1 MVNENVN
8 PMKMSSN
15 QQSATVNGRNAR
27 KSESKRRRKNEE
39 ENYCMLR
46 SRVFCL
52 LPFYALKKILPYPNA
67 HSAAWIGRNL
77 PTAGSSSNMTGI
89 PGILQS
95 SLCGRRSCCQI
106 DQTPKAI
113 KVGDYQT
120 KKLID
125 AERAVWVI
133 GGDKMGVMTK
143 RAKWAFEKQEDAEK
157 FVKESGG
164 KISTFDE
171 AIKSAY
177 EDMYADTK
185 MIRERRRAKRMGAGS
200 GS

>member
-1 MVNENVN
+1 M
-8 PMKMSSN
+8 MKK
-15 QQSATVNGRNAR
+15 TVFVVLLVACVLMAPIFALAGDDDIAAYPNCPFCDMDRQKFAH
-27 KSESKRRRKNEE
+27 
-39 ENYCMLR
+39 
-46 SRVFCL
+46 SRVFIEYEGDSEGFCSL
-52 LPFYALKKILPYPNA
+52 
-67 HSAAWIGRNL
+67 HCAAVDL
-77 PTAGSSSNMTGI
+77 AVK
-89 PGILQS
+89 
-95 SLCGRRSCCQI
+95 I

-171 AIKSAY
+171 AMKSAY

>member
-1 MVNENVN
+1 MIKKTVFVVLLVVCVLMAPMVALAGDDDIAAFPSCPFCN
-8 PMKMSSN
+8 MDRQKF
-15 QQSATVNGRNAR
+15 AH
-27 KSESKRRRKNEE
+27 
-39 ENYCMLR
+39 
-46 SRVFCL
+46 SRVFIEYDGGSQGFCSL
-52 LPFYALKKILPYPNA
+52 
-67 HSAAWIGRNL
+67 HCAAVDL
-77 PTAGSSSNMTGI
+77 AVK
-89 PGILQS
+89 
-95 SLCGRRSCCQI
+95 I

-113 KVGDYQT
+113 KVGDYYT
-120 KKLID
+120 KNLID

-133 GGDKMGVMTK
+133 GGEKMGVMTQ

-185 MIRERRRAKRMGAGS
+185 MIRERRKAKRMGAGS

>member
-1 MVNENVN
+1 MI
-8 PMKMSSN
+8 KK
-15 QQSATVNGRNAR
+15 TVFVVLLVACVLMAPIYALAGDDDIAACPNCPFCNMDRQKFAH
-27 KSESKRRRKNEE
+27 
-39 ENYCMLR
+39 
-46 SRVFCL
+46 SRVFIEYEGASQGFCSL
-52 LPFYALKKILPYPNA
+52 
-67 HSAAWIGRNL
+67 HCAAVDL
-77 PTAGSSSNMTGI
+77 AVK
-89 PGILQS
+89 
-95 SLCGRRSCCQI
+95 I

-143 RAKWAFEKQEDAEK
+143 RPKWAFEKQEDAEK

-171 AIKSAY
+171 AMKSAY

-185 MIRERRRAKRMGAGS
+185 MIRERRKAKRMGAGS

>member
-1 MVNENVN
+1 
-8 PMKMSSN
+8 MKKKI
-15 QQSATVNGRNAR
+15 AAV
-27 KSESKRRRKNEE
+27 
-39 ENYCMLR
+39 MLL
-46 SRVFCL
+46 VTCL
-52 LPFYALKKILPYPNA
+52 LFAPVFVSAVEEDFAAYPECPFCGMDRQKFAHSRIYIEYDGDSEGFCSLHCAAVDLALK
-67 HSAAWIGRNL
+67 
-77 PTAGSSSNMTGI
+77 
-89 PGILQS
+89 
-95 SLCGRRSCCQI
+95 I

-171 AIKSAY
+171 AMRAAY
-177 EDMYADTK
+177 EDIYADTK
-185 MIRERRRAKRMGAGS
+185 MIRERRKAKKMGTAHGS
-200 GS
+200 